1 MQLKFDVYENAC
13 VVTLQGRFATG
24 SDSEYRVV
32 SEKLQKIDARNTIVN
47 CAELPFLDSTGLSF
61 MVALHNLL
69 KRRGGQVALT
79 FVNPRVRKLLELTRL
94 VEVIPVFDDLDSALA
109 EIM

>member
-1 MQLKFDVYENAC
+1 MQLIFDVYENAC
-13 VVTLQGRFATG
+13 VVTLKGRFATG
-24 SDSEYRVV
+24 SDSEYRAV
-32 SEKLQKIDARNTIVN
+32 SEKLQKLDARNTIVN

-61 MVALHNLL
+61 VVALHNML
-69 KRRGGQVALT
+69 KHRGGRVALT
-79 FVNPRVRKLLELTRL
+79 LVNPRVRKLLELTRL